1 MAIVGF
7 SFTKV
12 HAEKTSTPKG
22 KVNISNNV
30 KVSNI
35 EDANLSMGEKK
46 KGLKLDFTFSSA
58 YEPKFGAI
66 DLDGNV
72 ILLEDVKAAKEV
84 LDHWKKDKALPK
96 ELMPS
101 ILNHILERCN
111 VQALLMARD
120 LGLPAPIPLPKVN
133 VQQGDEKKK
142 K

>member
-12 HAEKTSTPKG
+12 HAEKTGTAKG

-30 KVSNI
+30 KVANI
-35 EDANLSMGEKK
+35 EDANLSMGESK
-46 KGLKLDFTFSSA
+46 KGLKVDFEFTSA

-66 DLDGNV
+66 NLDGSV
-72 ILLEDVKAAKEV
+72 ILLEDVKPAEEILKNWE
-84 LDHWKKDKALPK
+84 KDKALPK
-96 ELMPS
+96 ELMPPV
-101 ILNHILERCN
+101 LNHILERCN

-133 VQQGDEKKK
+133 VQQAGDKKK
-142 K
+142 